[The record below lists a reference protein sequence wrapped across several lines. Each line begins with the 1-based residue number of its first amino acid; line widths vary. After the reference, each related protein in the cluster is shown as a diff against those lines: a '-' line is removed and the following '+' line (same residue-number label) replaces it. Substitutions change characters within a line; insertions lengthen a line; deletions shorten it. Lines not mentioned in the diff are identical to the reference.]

1 LQSVTNR
8 LLQLRD
14 YFSAMVKQDTDLG
27 CQDARAVLHLL
38 KPSFERFGRRGIF
51 MDVGT
56 NNGGVSAAIMKT
68 FEPWSVGI
76 PSSKVP
82 MVCGDSIGRGHQA
95 VKVIAYEPEAN
106 WFRVLQKQIERIH
119 SRRESPA
126 SKVVAMQVA
135 VSDVPGYQ
143 TLYSNGN
150 ADSAGSLYNAV
161 GAQQNSWVQVIS
173 LGSQF
178 LALNLPVHFLNIDA
192 EGSDLAVLRGA
203 RQLLQ
208 LGRIR
213 FIVFEY
219 GESWRRVEP
228 KISFRVAVEYLFSF
242 GYLCFLITR
251 FALIPLNGPLWDAF
265 YESLEWANTFCSQ
278 SENIFDVYVAYGT
291 NNQTRHCAKLF
302 L

>member
-1 LQSVTNR
+1 MVWYVVPISLQ
-8 LLQLRD
+8 
-14 YFSAMVKQDTDLG
+14 
-27 CQDARAVLHLL
+27 
-38 KPSFERFGRRGIF
+38 
-51 MDVGT
+51 
-56 NNGGVSAAIMKT
+56 
-68 FEPWSVGI
+68 
-76 PSSKVP
+76 
-82 MVCGDSIGRGHQA
+82 
-95 VKVIAYEPEAN
+95 EPEPT
-106 WFRVLQKQIERIH
+106 WFRVLQKRIERIH
-119 SRRESPA
+119 SGRESTA

-150 ADSAGSLYNAV
+150 ADSAGSLHINAME
-161 GAQQNSWVQVIS
+161 AQQNSWVQVIS
-173 LGSQF
+173 LDSQV

-208 LGRIR
+208 MGRIR

-219 GESWRRVEP
+219 GETWRRVKP
-228 KISFRVAVEYLFSF
+228 KISLRVAVEYLFSF

-265 YESLEWANTFCSQ
+265 YESLEWANAFCAR
-278 SENIFDVYVAYGT
+278 SENMFDVYVSYGT
-291 NNQTRHCAKLF
+291 NNQTGSFAKLF